1 MKQKIIICGAG
12 RVGISITEHLSNEG
26 FDITVIDSNSEAIQ
40 KVTELY
46 DVQGVLGLA
55 SHPSVLEDAGINDAD
70 MIIAVTQSD
79 EINIAACH
87 IAKSIFAT
95 PTMIIRIRSKAY
107 LEPKYVEYLLKDVKV
122 NRIISPEDE
131 VASAIVNQWR
141 TPGAFDVAEFARSLI
156 TMLGVSCKNDCP
168 LLDTPLRNLVD
179 LFPDLSVTVMAI
191 IRGTELIVPRGG
203 DDIILSGDRVYLA
216 CPTVQIERT
225 LKAFGHAEITAEKVT
240 ISGAGAIGI
249 RVAEEIHKLSPET
262 NLTMLELDKDKA
274 RYAAETLEYA
284 TIISGDSLD
293 PEIIKE
299 ARLGQGETY
308 IAATNNDEVNILSS
322 LLAKRSGASHTV
334 ALINLPVFIP
344 LFNSLDLEGVVSPPN
359 LTSSSILQ
367 EVRSGQIEHVH
378 SIIEEFGEIISF
390 EALKSSS
397 IVGKPLKDIKLPK
410 DVSLGAI
417 VKENKTILSPRGATV
432 IEAGDIVVMFVPLKS
447 MKKVEEL
454 LSVNLDFF

>member
-1 MKQKIIICGAG
+1 MKLKIIICGAG

-26 FDITVIDSNSEAIQ
+26 FDITVIDSNLDAIQ
-40 KVTELY
+40 KVTDLY

-55 SHPSVLEDAGINDAD
+55 SHPNVLEDAGIKDAD

-87 IAKSIFAT
+87 IAKSLFAT
-95 PTMIIRIRSKAY
+95 PTMIIRIRSKSY
-107 LEPKYVEYLLKDVKV
+107 LEPKYVDYLLKDVKV

-141 TPGAFDVAEFARSLI
+141 TPGAFDVAEFARSSI

-191 IRGTELIVPRGG
+191 IRGTKLIVPRGG
-203 DDIILSGDRVYLA
+203 DDIILTGDRVYLA

-367 EVRSGQIEHVH
+367 EVRRGQIEHVH

-417 VKENKTILSPRGATV
+417 VKEDKTILSPRGVTV
-432 IEAGDIVVMFVPLKS
+432 IEAGDIVVMFVPVKS

>member
-12 RVGISITEHLSNEG
+12 RVGISINEHLSNEG
-26 FDITVIDSNSEAIQ
+26 FDITVVDSNVDAIQ
-40 KVTELY
+40 KATELY

-55 SHPSVLEDAGINDAD
+55 SHPNVLEDAGINDAD

-87 IAKSIFAT
+87 IAKSIFST

-107 LEPKYVEYLLKDVKV
+107 LEPRYVEYLLKDVKV

-141 TPGAFDVAEFARSLI
+141 TPGAFDVAEFARSSV

-168 LLDTPLRNLVD
+168 ILDTPLRNLID

-191 IRGTELIVPRGG
+191 IRGTKLIVPRGG

-216 CPTVQIERT
+216 CPTMQIDRT

-249 RVAEEIHKLSPET
+249 RVAEEIHKISPET
-262 NLTMLELDKDKA
+262 NLTILELDKDKA
-274 RYAAETLEYA
+274 RHAAETLEYA
-284 TIISGDSLD
+284 TIILGDSLD

-397 IVGKPLKDIKLPK
+397 IVGKKLKDIKLPK

-417 VKENKTILSPRGATV
+417 VKENQSILSPRGITI
-432 IEAGDIVVMFVPLKS
+432 IEAGDIVVMFVPVKS

>member
-1 MKQKIIICGAG
+1 
-12 RVGISITEHLSNEG
+12 
-26 FDITVIDSNSEAIQ
+26 
-40 KVTELY
+40 
-46 DVQGVLGLA
+46 
-55 SHPSVLEDAGINDAD
+55 
-70 MIIAVTQSD
+70 
-79 EINIAACH
+79 
-87 IAKSIFAT
+87 
-95 PTMIIRIRSKAY
+95 
-107 LEPKYVEYLLKDVKV
+107 
-122 NRIISPEDE
+122 
-131 VASAIVNQWR
+131 
-141 TPGAFDVAEFARSLI
+141 
-156 TMLGVSCKNDCP
+156 MLGVSCNNDCP
-168 LLDTPLRNLVD
+168 ILDTPLRNLVD
-179 LFPDLSVTVMAI
+179 LFPDLIVTVMAI
-191 IRGTELIVPRGG
+191 IRGSKLIVPRGG
-203 DDIILSGDRVYLA
+203 DDKMMAGDRVYLA
-216 CPTVQIERT
+216 CPTLQIQRT
-225 LKAFGHAEITAEKVT
+225 LIAFGHVETTTEKVT
-240 ISGAGAIGI
+240 ISGAGSIGI

-262 NLTMLELDKDKA
+262 NLTILELDKDRA
-274 RYAAETLEYA
+274 RYAAEQLEYA

-378 SIIEEFGEIISF
+378 SIIEEFGEVISF

-397 IVGKPLKDIKLPK
+397 IIGKPLKDIKLPK

-417 VKENKTILSPRGATV
+417 VKKDKTILTPRGLTV
-432 IEAGDIVVMFVPLKS
+432 IEAGDKVVMFVPVKS
-447 MKKVEEL
+447 LKKVEEL

>member
-26 FDITVIDSNSEAIQ
+26 FDITVVDSSVDAIQ
-40 KVTELY
+40 KATELY
-46 DVQGVLGLA
+46 NVQGVLGLA
-55 SHPSVLEDAGINDAD
+55 SHPNVLEDAGINDAD

-87 IAKSIFAT
+87 IAKSIFST

-107 LEPKYVEYLLKDVKV
+107 LEPRYVEYLLKDVKV

-141 TPGAFDVAEFARSLI
+141 TPGAFDVAEFARSSV

-168 LLDTPLRNLVD
+168 ILDTPLRNLID

-191 IRGTELIVPRGG
+191 IRGTKLIVPRGG
-203 DDIILSGDRVYLA
+203 DDIILSGDRIYLA
-216 CPTVQIERT
+216 CPTMQIDRT

-249 RVAEEIHKLSPET
+249 RVAEEIHKISPET
-262 NLTMLELDKDKA
+262 NLTILELDKDKA
-274 RYAAETLEYA
+274 RHAAETLEYA
-284 TIISGDSLD
+284 TIILGDSLD

-397 IVGKPLKDIKLPK
+397 IVGKKLKDIKLPK

-417 VKENKTILSPRGATV
+417 VKENQSILSPRGITI
-432 IEAGDIVVMFVPLKS
+432 IEAGDIVVMFVPVKS

>member
-26 FDITVIDSNSEAIQ
+26 FDITVVDSNVDAIQ
-40 KVTELY
+40 KATELY

-55 SHPSVLEDAGINDAD
+55 SHPNVLEDAGINDAD

-87 IAKSIFAT
+87 IAKSIFST

-107 LEPKYVEYLLKDVKV
+107 LEPRYVEYLLKDVKV

-141 TPGAFDVAEFARSLI
+141 TPGAFDVAEFARSSV

-168 LLDTPLRNLVD
+168 ILDTPLRNLID
-179 LFPDLSVTVMAI
+179 LFPDLSVSVMAI
-191 IRGTELIVPRGG
+191 IRGTKLIVPRGG

-216 CPTVQIERT
+216 CPTTQIDRT

-249 RVAEEIHKLSPET
+249 RVAEEIHKISPET
-262 NLTMLELDKDKA
+262 NLTILELDKDKA
-274 RYAAETLEYA
+274 RHAAETLEYA
-284 TIISGDSLD
+284 TIILGDSLD

-397 IVGKPLKDIKLPK
+397 IVGKKLKDIKLPK

-417 VKENKTILSPRGATV
+417 VKEDKSILSPRGITI
-432 IEAGDIVVMFVPLKS
+432 IEAGDIVVMFVPVKS

>member
-26 FDITVIDSNSEAIQ
+26 FDITVIDANIDAIQ
-40 KVTELY
+40 KATELY

-55 SHPSVLEDAGINDAD
+55 SHPKVLEDAGINDAD

-87 IAKSIFAT
+87 IAKSIFST

-107 LEPKYVEYLLKDVKV
+107 LEPRYVEYLLKDVKV

-141 TPGAFDVAEFARSLI
+141 TPGAFDVAQFARSSV

-168 LLDTPLRNLVD
+168 ILDTPLRNLID

-191 IRGTELIVPRGG
+191 IRGTILIVPRGG

-216 CPTVQIERT
+216 CPTMQIDRT

-249 RVAEEIHKLSPET
+249 RVAEEIHKISPET
-262 NLTMLELDKDKA
+262 NLTILELDKDKA
-274 RYAAETLEYA
+274 RHAAETLEYA

-397 IVGKPLKDIKLPK
+397 IVGKKLKDIKLPK

-417 VKENKTILSPRGATV
+417 VKEDQSILSPRGITI
-432 IEAGDIVVMFVPLKS
+432 IEAGDIVVMFVPVKS

>member
-26 FDITVIDSNSEAIQ
+26 FDITVVDSSVDAIQ
-40 KVTELY
+40 KATELY
-46 DVQGVLGLA
+46 NVQGVLGLA
-55 SHPSVLEDAGINDAD
+55 SHPNVLEDAGINDAD

-87 IAKSIFAT
+87 IAKSIFST

-107 LEPKYVEYLLKDVKV
+107 LEPRYVEYLLKDVKV

-141 TPGAFDVAEFARSLI
+141 TPGAFDVAEFARSSV

-168 LLDTPLRNLVD
+168 ILDTPLRNLID

-191 IRGTELIVPRGG
+191 IRGTKLIVPRGG

-216 CPTVQIERT
+216 CPTMQIDRT

-249 RVAEEIHKLSPET
+249 RVAEEIHKISPET
-262 NLTMLELDKDKA
+262 NLTILELDKDKA
-274 RYAAETLEYA
+274 RHAAETLEYA
-284 TIISGDSLD
+284 TIILGDSLD

-397 IVGKPLKDIKLPK
+397 IVGKKLKDIKLPK

-417 VKENKTILSPRGATV
+417 VKENQSILSPRGITI
-432 IEAGDIVVMFVPLKS
+432 IEAGDIVVMFVPVKS

>member
-26 FDITVIDSNSEAIQ
+26 FDITVIDSNVDAIQ
-40 KVTELY
+40 KATELY

-55 SHPSVLEDAGINDAD
+55 SHPNVLEDAGINDAD

-87 IAKSIFAT
+87 IAKSIFST

-107 LEPKYVEYLLKDVKV
+107 LEPRYVEYLLKDVKV

-141 TPGAFDVAEFARSLI
+141 TPGAFDVAEFARSSV

-168 LLDTPLRNLVD
+168 ILDTPLRNLID

-191 IRGTELIVPRGG
+191 IRGTILIVPRGG

-216 CPTVQIERT
+216 CPTMQIDRT

-249 RVAEEIHKLSPET
+249 RVAEEIHKISPET
-262 NLTMLELDKDKA
+262 NLTILELDKDKA
-274 RYAAETLEYA
+274 RHAAETLEYA
-284 TIISGDSLD
+284 TIILGDSLD

-308 IAATNNDEVNILSS
+308 IAATNNDEVKILSS

-397 IVGKPLKDIKLPK
+397 IVGKKLKDIKLPK

-417 VKENKTILSPRGATV
+417 VKENQSILSPRGITI
-432 IEAGDIVVMFVPLKS
+432 IEAGDIVVMFVPVKS

>member
-26 FDITVIDSNSEAIQ
+26 FDITVVDSNVDAIQ
-40 KVTELY
+40 KATELY
-46 DVQGVLGLA
+46 NVQGVLGLA
-55 SHPSVLEDAGINDAD
+55 SHPNVLEDAGINDAD

-87 IAKSIFAT
+87 IAKSIFST

-107 LEPKYVEYLLKDVKV
+107 LEPRYVEYLLKDVKV

-141 TPGAFDVAEFARSLI
+141 TPGAFDVAEFARSSV

-168 LLDTPLRNLVD
+168 ILDTPLRNLID

-191 IRGTELIVPRGG
+191 IRGTKLIVPRGG

-216 CPTVQIERT
+216 CPTMQIDRT

-249 RVAEEIHKLSPET
+249 RVAEEIHKISPET
-262 NLTMLELDKDKA
+262 NLTILELDKDKA
-274 RYAAETLEYA
+274 RHAAETLEYA
-284 TIISGDSLD
+284 TIILGDSLD

-397 IVGKPLKDIKLPK
+397 IVGKKLKDIKLPK

-417 VKENKTILSPRGATV
+417 VKENQSILSPRGITI
-432 IEAGDIVVMFVPLKS
+432 IEAGDIVVMFVPVKS

>member
-1 MKQKIIICGAG
+1 MKQKIIICGVG

-26 FDITVIDSNSEAIQ
+26 FDITVVDSNIDAIQ
-40 KVTELY
+40 KATELY

-55 SHPSVLEDAGINDAD
+55 SHPNVLEDAGINDAD

-87 IAKSIFAT
+87 IAKSIFST

-107 LEPKYVEYLLKDVKV
+107 LEPRYVEYLLKDVKV

-141 TPGAFDVAEFARSLI
+141 TPGAFDVAEFARSSV

-168 LLDTPLRNLVD
+168 ILDTPLRNLID

-191 IRGTELIVPRGG
+191 IRGTKLIVPRGG

-216 CPTVQIERT
+216 CPTMQIDRT

-249 RVAEEIHKLSPET
+249 RVAEEIHKISPET
-262 NLTMLELDKDKA
+262 NLTILELDKDKA
-274 RYAAETLEYA
+274 RHAAETLEYA
-284 TIISGDSLD
+284 TIILGDSLD

-397 IVGKPLKDIKLPK
+397 IVGKKLKDIKLPK

-417 VKENKTILSPRGATV
+417 VKENQSILSPRGITI
-432 IEAGDIVVMFVPLKS
+432 IEAGDIVVMFVPVKS

>member
-40 KVTELY
+40 KATELY

-55 SHPSVLEDAGINDAD
+55 SHPNVLEDAGIMDAD

-107 LEPKYVEYLLKDVKV
+107 LQPSYIEYLLKDVKV

-131 VASAIVNQWR
+131 VATAIVNQWR
-141 TPGAFDVAEFARSLI
+141 TPGAFDVAEFARSFI

-191 IRGTELIVPRGG
+191 IRGTKLIVPRGG

-216 CPTVQIERT
+216 CPTVQIDRT
-225 LKAFGHAEITAEKVT
+225 LKAFGHAEITAAKVT
-240 ISGAGAIGI
+240 ISGAGTIGI

-397 IVGKPLKDIKLPK
+397 IVGKPLKDIKLPN

-417 VKENKTILSPRGATV
+417 VKEDNTILSPRGVTV
-432 IEAGDIVVMFVPLKS
+432 IEAGDVVVMFVPVKS

>member
-26 FDITVIDSNSEAIQ
+26 FDITVVDSNIDAIQ
-40 KVTELY
+40 KATELY

-55 SHPSVLEDAGINDAD
+55 SHPNVLEDAGINDAD

-87 IAKSIFAT
+87 IAKSIFST

-107 LEPKYVEYLLKDVKV
+107 LEPRYVEYLLNDVKV

-141 TPGAFDVAEFARSLI
+141 TPGAFDVAEFARSSV

-168 LLDTPLRNLVD
+168 ILDTPLRNLID

-191 IRGTELIVPRGG
+191 IRGTKLIVPRGG

-216 CPTVQIERT
+216 CPTMQIDRT

-249 RVAEEIHKLSPET
+249 RVAEEIHKISPET
-262 NLTMLELDKDKA
+262 NLTILELDKDKA
-274 RYAAETLEYA
+274 RHAAETLEYA
-284 TIISGDSLD
+284 TIILGDSLD

-397 IVGKPLKDIKLPK
+397 IVGKKLKDIKLPK

-417 VKENKTILSPRGATV
+417 VKENQSILSPRGITI
-432 IEAGDIVVMFVPLKS
+432 IEAGDIVVMFVPVKS

>member
-26 FDITVIDSNSEAIQ
+26 FDITVVDSNVDAIQ
-40 KVTELY
+40 KATELY
-46 DVQGVLGLA
+46 NVQGVLGLA
-55 SHPSVLEDAGINDAD
+55 SHPNVLEDAGINDAD

-87 IAKSIFAT
+87 IAKSIFST

-107 LEPKYVEYLLKDVKV
+107 LEPRYVEYLLNDVKV

-141 TPGAFDVAEFARSLI
+141 TPGAFDVAEFARSSV

-168 LLDTPLRNLVD
+168 ILDTPLRNLID

-191 IRGTELIVPRGG
+191 IRGTKLIVPRGG

-216 CPTVQIERT
+216 CPTMQIDRT

-249 RVAEEIHKLSPET
+249 RVAEEIHKISPET
-262 NLTMLELDKDKA
+262 NLTILELDKDKA
-274 RYAAETLEYA
+274 RHAAETLEYA

-397 IVGKPLKDIKLPK
+397 IVGKKLKDIKLPK

-417 VKENKTILSPRGATV
+417 VKENQSILSPRGITI
-432 IEAGDIVVMFVPLKS
+432 IEAGDIVVMFVPVKS

>member
-26 FDITVIDSNSEAIQ
+26 FDITVVDSNIDAIQ
-40 KVTELY
+40 KATELY

-55 SHPSVLEDAGINDAD
+55 SHPNVLEDAGINDAD

-87 IAKSIFAT
+87 IAKSIFST

-107 LEPKYVEYLLKDVKV
+107 LEPRYVEYLLKDVKV

-141 TPGAFDVAEFARSLI
+141 TPGAFDVAEFARSSI

-168 LLDTPLRNLVD
+168 ILDTPLRNLID

-191 IRGTELIVPRGG
+191 IRGTKLIVPRGG

-216 CPTVQIERT
+216 CPTMQIDRT

-249 RVAEEIHKLSPET
+249 RVAEEIHKISPET
-262 NLTMLELDKDKA
+262 NLTILELDKDKA
-274 RYAAETLEYA
+274 RHAAETLEYA
-284 TIISGDSLD
+284 TIILGDSLD

-397 IVGKPLKDIKLPK
+397 IVGKKLKDIKLPK

-417 VKENKTILSPRGATV
+417 VKENQSILSPRGITI
-432 IEAGDIVVMFVPLKS
+432 IEAGDIVVMFVPVKS

>member
-26 FDITVIDSNSEAIQ
+26 FDITVVDSNVDAIQ
-40 KVTELY
+40 KATELY

-55 SHPSVLEDAGINDAD
+55 SHPNVLEDAGINDAD

-87 IAKSIFAT
+87 IAKSIFST

-107 LEPKYVEYLLKDVKV
+107 LEPRYVEYLLKDVKV

-141 TPGAFDVAEFARSLI
+141 TPGAFDVAEFARSSI

-168 LLDTPLRNLVD
+168 ILDTPLRNLID

-191 IRGTELIVPRGG
+191 IRGTKLIVPRGG

-216 CPTVQIERT
+216 CPTMQIDRT

-249 RVAEEIHKLSPET
+249 RVAEEIHKISPET
-262 NLTMLELDKDKA
+262 NLTILELDKDKA

-284 TIISGDSLD
+284 TIILGDSLD

-397 IVGKPLKDIKLPK
+397 IVGKKLKDIKLPK

-417 VKENKTILSPRGATV
+417 VKENQSILSPRGITI
-432 IEAGDIVVMFVPLKS
+432 IEAGDIVVMFVPVKS

>member
-12 RVGISITEHLSNEG
+12 RVGVSITEHLSNEG
-26 FDITVIDSNSEAIQ
+26 FDITVVDSSADAIQ
-40 KVTELY
+40 KVTELF
-46 DVQGVLGLA
+46 DVQGVLGFA
-55 SHPSVLEDAGINDAD
+55 SHPNVLEDAGIKDAD

-79 EINIAACH
+79 EINITACH
-87 IAKSIFAT
+87 IAKSLFAT
-95 PTMIIRIRSKAY
+95 PTIIIRIRSKSY
-107 LEPKYVEYLLKDVKV
+107 LEPKYVDYLLKDVKV

-141 TPGAFDVAEFARSLI
+141 TPGAFDVAEFARSSI

-191 IRGTELIVPRGG
+191 IRGTKLIVPRGG
-203 DDIILSGDRVYLA
+203 DDIILTGDRVYLA

-417 VKENKTILSPRGATV
+417 VKEDKTILSPRGVTV
-432 IEAGDIVVMFVPLKS
+432 IEAGDIVVMFVPVKS

>member
-26 FDITVIDSNSEAIQ
+26 FDITVIDSNVDAIQ
-40 KVTELY
+40 KATELY

-55 SHPSVLEDAGINDAD
+55 SHPNVLEDAGINDAD

-87 IAKSIFAT
+87 IAKSIFST

-107 LEPKYVEYLLKDVKV
+107 LEPRYVEYLLKDVKV

-141 TPGAFDVAEFARSLI
+141 TPGAFDVAEFARSSI

-168 LLDTPLRNLVD
+168 ILDTPLRNLID

-191 IRGTELIVPRGG
+191 IRGTILIVPRGG
-203 DDIILSGDRVYLA
+203 DDIILSGDRIYLA
-216 CPTVQIERT
+216 CPTMQIDRT

-249 RVAEEIHKLSPET
+249 RVAEEIHKISPET
-262 NLTMLELDKDKA
+262 NLTILELDKDKA
-274 RYAAETLEYA
+274 RHAAETLEYA

-397 IVGKPLKDIKLPK
+397 IVGKKLKDIKLPK

-417 VKENKTILSPRGATV
+417 VKEDQSILSPRGITI
-432 IEAGDIVVMFVPLKS
+432 IEPGDIVVMFVPVKS

>member
-12 RVGISITEHLSNEG
+12 RVGLSITEHLSNEG
-26 FDITVIDSNSEAIQ
+26 FDITVIDSNLEAIQ

-55 SHPSVLEDAGINDAD
+55 SYPNILEDAGIKDAD

-79 EINIAACH
+79 EINIAACQA
-87 IAKSIFAT
+87 AKSIFLT
-95 PTMIIRIRSKAY
+95 PTMIIRIRSKEY
-107 LEPKYVEYLLKDVKV
+107 LDPKYSDFLLKSIGV
-122 NRIISPEDE
+122 NKIISPEDE
-131 VASAIVNQWR
+131 VATAIVNQWR
-141 TPGAFDVAEFARSLI
+141 TPGAFDVAEFARNSV
-156 TMLGVSCKNDCP
+156 TMLGVSCKEDCP
-168 LLDTPLRNLVD
+168 ILDTPLRNLIS
-179 LFPDLSVTVMAI
+179 LFPDLIVTVMAI
-191 IRGTELIVPRGG
+191 IRGNKLIVPRGG
-203 DDIILSGDRVYLA
+203 EDIILSGDRVYLA
-216 CPTVQIERT
+216 CPTNQINRT
-225 LKAFGHAEITAEKVT
+225 LTAFGHVETTAEKVT

-262 NLTMLELDKDKA
+262 NLTMLELDKEIA

-284 TIISGDSLD
+284 TVIHGDSLD
-293 PEIIKE
+293 PEIISE

-359 LTSSSILQ
+359 LTASSILQ

-378 SIIEEFGEIISF
+378 SIIEEFGDIISF

-397 IVGKPLKDIKLPK
+397 IIGKPLKNLKLPK
-410 DVSLGAI
+410 DVSLGAV
-417 VKENKTILSPRGATV
+417 VKKNDNILSPRGDT
-432 IEAGDIVVMFVPLKS
+432 ILEAGDIVVMFVPIKS

-454 LSVNLDFF
+454 LAVNLDFF

>member
-26 FDITVIDSNSEAIQ
+26 FDITVVDSNVDAIQ
-40 KVTELY
+40 KATELY

-55 SHPSVLEDAGINDAD
+55 SHPNVLEDAGINDAD

-87 IAKSIFAT
+87 IAKSIFST

-107 LEPKYVEYLLKDVKV
+107 LEPRYVEYLLKDVKV
-122 NRIISPEDE
+122 NRIIAPEDE

-141 TPGAFDVAEFARSLI
+141 TPGAFDVAEFARSSV

-168 LLDTPLRNLVD
+168 ILDTPLRNLID

-191 IRGTELIVPRGG
+191 IRGTKLIVPRGG

-216 CPTVQIERT
+216 CPTMQIDRT

-249 RVAEEIHKLSPET
+249 RVAEEIHKISPET
-262 NLTMLELDKDKA
+262 NLTILELDKDKA
-274 RYAAETLEYA
+274 RHAAETLEYA
-284 TIISGDSLD
+284 TIILGDSLD

-397 IVGKPLKDIKLPK
+397 IVGKKLKDIKLPK

-417 VKENKTILSPRGATV
+417 VKENQSILSPRGITI
-432 IEAGDIVVMFVPLKS
+432 IEAGDIVVMFVPVKS

>member
-40 KVTELY
+40 KATELY

-55 SHPSVLEDAGINDAD
+55 SHPNVLEDAGIKDSD

-107 LEPKYVEYLLKDVKV
+107 LQPSYVEYLLKDVKV

-131 VASAIVNQWR
+131 VATAIVNQWR
-141 TPGAFDVAEFARSLI
+141 TPGAFDVAEFARSSI

-191 IRGTELIVPRGG
+191 IRGTKLIVPRGG
-203 DDIILSGDRVYLA
+203 DNIILSGDRVYLA

-240 ISGAGAIGI
+240 ISGAGTIGI

-417 VKENKTILSPRGATV
+417 VKEDNTILSPRGITI
-432 IEAGDIVVMFVPLKS
+432 IEAGDIVVMFVPVKS